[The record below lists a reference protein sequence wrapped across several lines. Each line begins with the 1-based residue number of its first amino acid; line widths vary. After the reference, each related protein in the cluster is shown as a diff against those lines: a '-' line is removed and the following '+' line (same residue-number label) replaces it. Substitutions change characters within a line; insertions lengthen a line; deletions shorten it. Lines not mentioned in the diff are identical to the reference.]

1 MDAPP
6 LCEVILV
13 CKHKMSI
20 VGLGA
25 KNVFSVCSSAALK
38 KTYTMYAAKEIVTVS
53 RRILFHVQQLFF

>member
-1 MDAPP
+1 MTSERFLAAPP

-25 KNVFSVCSSAALK
+25 KDAFSVCSSAPLK
-38 KTYTMYAAKEIVTVS
+38 KDSYTMDVA
-53 RRILFHVQQLFF
+53 

>member
-1 MDAPP
+1 MTSERFLAAPP

-25 KNVFSVCSSAALK
+25 KNVFSICSSAALK
-38 KTYTMYAAKEIVTVS
+38 KSYTMDAA
-53 RRILFHVQQLFF
+53 